1 LDSLGF
7 PGIGWVSTAFVEA
20 REFPNAENYL
30 EELRGN
36 SELLGG
42 LEGLVKKSFEK
53 IFFFGEN

>member
-1 LDSLGF
+1 MKCELFSTSL
-7 PGIGWVSTAFVEA
+7 VES

>member
-1 LDSLGF
+1 MTS
-7 PGIGWVSTAFVEA
+7 FVDA
-20 REFPNAENYL
+20 REFPNAGNFL

-36 SELLGG
+36 PELLEG